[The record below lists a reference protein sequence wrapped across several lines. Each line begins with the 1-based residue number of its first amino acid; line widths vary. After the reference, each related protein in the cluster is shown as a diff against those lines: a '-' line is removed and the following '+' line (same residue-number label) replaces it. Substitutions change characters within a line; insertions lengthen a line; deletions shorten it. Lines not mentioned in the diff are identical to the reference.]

1 MITNRPYRQ
10 PWIKNHVYDAVFIL
24 CPPFIALLIVW
35 LMPARFKYS
44 DAMPVIGWC
53 VLILFVDVAH
63 VYSTLYNTYFDKR
76 RFVRRKTLFIVTPIA
91 CYVVGIVLCFS
102 GWLVFWRALAYL
114 AVFHFIRQQYGF
126 MRLYTRND
134 AQKKWFT
141 FVDALAIYAAT
152 VYPIIYWHCT
162 PSRNFNWF
170 INNDFIIDEARN
182 AKMISFYIYLAI
194 LLLYIVKELVVSIA
208 SRRINLPKNLIIL
221 GTFISW
227 YFGIVYFN
235 GDMAFTLLNTVSHGI
250 PYMALVWIGLKK
262 QTNPEKTDNVK
273 NWSLAAKWY
282 GLAVFL
288 CSLFLFAY
296 IEEGFWD
303 GFVWREHAGVF
314 GFFHHLSKVN
324 DNILL
329 ALLVPLLSLP
339 QSTHYVLDGFIWRKK
354 YS

>member
-1 MITNRPYRQ
+1 MSTNTSYRQ
-10 PWIKNHVYDAVFIL
+10 PWIRNYLYDAAFIL

-44 DAMPVIGWC
+44 DAMPLVGWC
-53 VLILFVDVAH
+53 ILILFVDVAH
-63 VYSTLYNTYFDKR
+63 VYSTLYNTYFDKG
-76 RFVRRKTLFIVTPIA
+76 RFARRKTLFIVTPVV
-91 CYVVGIVLCFS
+91 CYLVGAALCLS
-102 GWLVFWRALAYL
+102 GWLIFWRALAYL

-126 MRLYTRND
+126 MRLYMRND
-134 AQKKWFT
+134 AQQKWFIFIDT
-141 FVDALAIYAAT
+141 LAIYAAT

-170 INNDFIIDEARN
+170 INKDFIIEEAQN
-182 AKMISFYIYLAI
+182 VKVAAFYIYLAI
-194 LLLYIVKELVVSIA
+194 LLVYVIKEMIVSIA
-208 SRRINLPKNLIIL
+208 NQLVNLPKNLIIL

-262 QTNPEKTDNVK
+262 QTGPGKINNAKK
-273 NWSLAAKWY
+273 WSLAAKWY
-282 GLAVFL
+282 GLAIFL
-288 CSLFLFAY
+288 GSLFLFAY

-303 GFVWREHAGVF
+303 GFVWRDHAGVF
-314 GFFHHLSKVN
+314 SFFNHLPQVN
-324 DNILL
+324 DNVLL

>member
-1 MITNRPYRQ
+1 MITNASYKQ
-10 PWIKNHVYDAVFIL
+10 PWIKNPVYDAAFIL

-44 DAMPVIGWC
+44 DAMPLVGWC

-63 VYSTLYNTYFDKR
+63 VYSTLYNTYFDKE
-76 RFVRRKTLFIVTPIA
+76 RFGRRKTLFIITPIA
-91 CYVVGIVLCFS
+91 CYLAGTLLCFA
-102 GWLVFWRALAYL
+102 GWLIFWRALAYL

-126 MRLYTRND
+126 MRLYMRND
-134 AQKKWFT
+134 TQKKWQV
-141 FVDALAIYAAT
+141 FVDTAAIYAAT
-152 VYPIIYWHCT
+152 IYPLIYWHCT

-170 INNDFIIDEARN
+170 INNDFILADANTVKTVSFVIYVIILAAYIIKEA
-182 AKMISFYIYLAI
+182 AI
-194 LLLYIVKELVVSIA
+194 FIGGRKL
-208 SRRINLPKNLIIL
+208 NLPKNLIIS

-250 PYMALVWIGLKK
+250 PYMALIWIGLKK
-262 QTNPEKTDNVK
+262 QTVPGSIRNKYK
-273 NWSLAAKWY
+273 WSPAAKWY
-282 GLAVFL
+282 GLAIFL
-288 CSLFLFAY
+288 GSLFLFAY

-303 GFVWREHAGVF
+303 GFVWRDHPGVF
-314 GFFHHLSKVN
+314 GFFSHLPHVN
-324 DNILL
+324 NDILL

-339 QSTHYVLDGFIWRKK
+339 QSTHYILDGFIWRKK